1 MAPGSKTT
9 ILPPVMAPGSKTTIL
24 PPVMAPGSKTT
35 ILPPVMAPG
44 SKTTILPPVMA
55 PGSKTT
61 IRRIT
66 PCIVSLAWFICYQG
80 HLTLLPSG
88 VRVGKASIY
97 AGGEGGH
104 RRVLISEVVGTWL
117 CPCGSSRCRVH
128 PHSSAHAPTRPD
140 PFPAPPTA
148 VTSVPSAP
156 NPPQPLGKPGGSG
169 LTLEYCERGSSNKEP
184 TWQTQTVAFM
194 HQANEVIAAWHQA
207 ISGLLHGLRQRP
219 RRVLVVINPVGGKK
233 QASSVYKRKV
243 MPLFRRAEV
252 ETRVVKTKYRGHGQ
266 ELVEDEVNLEG
277 VDGVVAVGGDGLV
290 NEVVMGLLL
299 VACRRA
305 GINPHDPEVQMPT
318 THLRLGIIPGGSTDA
333 LCYSTH
339 GTSDVVTAALHI
351 IMGDSRQ
358 VDVASVH
365 RDDQLLNVATSM
377 VSYGYFGD
385 LLRTSERW
393 RKLGP
398 TRYLL
403 AGVLQLLRNRFY
415 EGQLQVRT
423 PAAPLAQPYDVN
435 ICSDRC
441 SVCTKA
447 AMCTPSPGEWLQFTG
462 RWSIV
467 TSALTSCA
475 CRLSPG
481 GVSPAAHLGDG
492 CMDLILVAG
501 SSRRHTL
508 SYLFRTAFTGNALSL
523 QHVTFHRAQE
533 MVFTPKAGAA
543 ESSWNCDGELLTEP
557 RVRLRMHCQRV
568 GLYTRGVEAAP
579 EDPSKTP
586 APVKRAAV

>member
-1 MAPGSKTT
+1 MFAVNRFRPTEGVPAATMHLQGSFY
-9 ILPPVMAPGSKTTIL
+9 ILKKRCKVTLTEQCITWIPEGS
-24 PPVMAPGSKTT
+24 PECS
-35 ILPPVMAPG
+35 
-44 SKTTILPPVMA
+44 
-55 PGSKTT
+55 
-61 IRRIT
+61 
-66 PCIVSLAWFICYQG
+66 
-80 HLTLLPSG
+80 
-88 VRVGKASIY
+88 
-97 AGGEGGH
+97 

-128 PHSSAHAPTRPD
+128 PHSSAHNPTRPD
-140 PFPAPPTA
+140 PSPASPTPVSPVPPAPSLPQTLA
-148 VTSVPSAP
+148 KPS
-156 NPPQPLGKPGGSG
+156 GSG
-169 LTLEYCERGSSNKEP
+169 LTLEYCERGGGRGGP
-184 TWQTQTVAFM
+184 TWRTRTVALM
-194 HQANEVIAAWHQA
+194 HPANEVVVAWYQA
-207 ISGLLHGLRQRP
+207 IRGLLHGLRQRP

-233 QASSVYKRKV
+233 QASSIYKRKV

-252 ETRVVKTKYRGHGQ
+252 ETRVVKTEYRGHGQ
-266 ELVEDEVNLEG
+266 ELVEDEANLEG

-305 GINPHDPEVQMPT
+305 GINPHDAEMQLPT
-318 THLRLGIIPGGSTDA
+318 THLRMGIIPGGSTDA
-333 LCYSTH
+333 LCQSTH

-365 RDDQLLNVATSM
+365 RDGQLHNVATTM

-403 AGVLQLLRNRFY
+403 SGVLQLFRNRAY
-415 EGQLQVRT
+415 EGQLKVRT
-423 PAAPLAQPYDVN
+423 PAEPLAQPYDVN

-447 AMCTPSPGEWLQFTG
+447 SVRTPTPGEWLQFTG

-467 TSALTSCA
+467 TSAVTSCS
-475 CRLSPG
+475 CRLSPR

-492 CMDLILVAG
+492 CADLVLVAG
-501 SSRRHTL
+501 RSRCHTL

-533 MVFTPKAGAA
+533 VVFTPKAGAA
-543 ESSWNCDGELLTEP
+543 KSSWNCDGELVTEP
-557 RVRLRMHCQRV
+557 SLRLRVHCQRV
-568 GLYTRGVEAAP
+568 GLFSRGVEAAP
-579 EDPSKTP
+579 EDPNKASAAAKT
-586 APVKRAAV
+586 VTV